1 MIKLNGLL
9 KKASRLPSSVLIT
22 GDDFRANESYKA
34 IRTNILHLL
43 NDSDNKSV
51 LITSPYAGA
60 GKTTTTSNLAITFAQ
75 LGKKV
80 LIIDA
85 DMRKPSIHKL
95 FSLPLSPGL
104 SDILSGNKKGD
115 FVHNTKFDNLHILC
129 AGNPPDNP
137 AELLSNEIFKNLLK
151 ENYENYDY
159 IFVDAPPIDA
169 VTDAVI
175 ISQLVCGTIIVIRQ
189 NHTEKDTLIRT
200 VNRIKKVN
208 ATIVGYILNAI
219 DYEKYSY
226 KYGHYSGKYTKN
238 YYNYYRSAV
247 EKDNT
252 TE

>member
-1 MIKLNGLL
+1 MIKLNGVI
-9 KKASRLPSSVLIT
+9 KKALHHPSSVLIT

-43 NDSDNKSV
+43 NDTDNKSV

-104 SDILSGNKKGD
+104 SDILSGNKSGD
-115 FVHNTKFDNLHILC
+115 FIHKSKFDNLHILC

-151 ENYENYDY
+151 EEYDY
-159 IFVDAPPIDA
+159 IFVDAPPVDA

-175 ISQLVCGTIIVIRQ
+175 LSQLVCGTIIVIRQ
-189 NHTEKDTLIRT
+189 NHTEKDTLMRT

-208 ATIVGYILNAI
+208 ANIIGYILNAI
-219 DYEKYSY
+219 DYEKFSY
-226 KYGHYSGKYTKN
+226 KYGHYSGRYTKK

-252 TE
+252 TK